1 MGTSKKVSSIHQE
14 LNRFLVFVIIIFAIL
29 CAFIY
34 GCVRRILTAHTN
46 EYMEVSTRQM
56 EYEMNSVYDKAENY
70 LISMAADERV
80 QKLFRESEREKAMDI
95 DYVQKLIIQAQNL
108 EPAIKDIAFVNGN
121 TTYSTIYSREELY
134 ELADKTTW
142 NGFAW
147 YGIKKTSMVIL
158 GKQENMFVYVMN
170 VVEDGEKLGTLIA
183 SVPSAYFSKNIEEM
197 NFFCA
202 LGKNKRQDF
211 LPV

>member
-80 QKLFRESEREKAMDI
+80 QKLFQESEREKAMDI
-95 DYVQKLIIQAQNL
+95 DYVQKLIIQARNL
-108 EPAIKDIAFVNGN
+108 EPAIQDIALVNGN

-134 ELADKTTW
+134 EL
-142 NGFAW
+142 
-147 YGIKKTSMVIL
+147 
-158 GKQENMFVYVMN
+158 
-170 VVEDGEKLGTLIA
+170 
-183 SVPSAYFSKNIEEM
+183 
-197 NFFCA
+197 
-202 LGKNKRQDF
+202 
-211 LPV
+211 

>member
-108 EPAIKDIAFVNGN
+108 EPAIKDIAFG
-121 TTYSTIYSREELY
+121 
-134 ELADKTTW
+134 
-142 NGFAW
+142 
-147 YGIKKTSMVIL
+147 
-158 GKQENMFVYVMN
+158 
-170 VVEDGEKLGTLIA
+170 
-183 SVPSAYFSKNIEEM
+183 
-197 NFFCA
+197 
-202 LGKNKRQDF
+202 
-211 LPV
+211 

>member
-70 LISMAADERV
+70 LISMVCRNYSGNQNER
-80 QKLFRESEREKAMDI
+80 R
-95 DYVQKLIIQAQNL
+95 
-108 EPAIKDIAFVNGN
+108 P
-121 TTYSTIYSREELY
+121 
-134 ELADKTTW
+134 W
-142 NGFAW
+142 
-147 YGIKKTSMVIL
+147 
-158 GKQENMFVYVMN
+158 
-170 VVEDGEKLGTLIA
+170 TLIMCR
-183 SVPSAYFSKNIEEM
+183 S
-197 NFFCA
+197 
-202 LGKNKRQDF
+202 
-211 LPV
+211 

>member
-34 GCVRRILTAHTN
+34 GCVRRILIAHTN

-95 DYVQKLIIQAQNL
+95 DYVQKQPILENSEQTRWQNVCRML
-108 EPAIKDIAFVNGN
+108 FQSCILLWTGA
-121 TTYSTIYSREELY
+121 
-134 ELADKTTW
+134 
-142 NGFAW
+142 
-147 YGIKKTSMVIL
+147 GILK
-158 GKQENMFVYVMN
+158 
-170 VVEDGEKLGTLIA
+170 EKMA
-183 SVPSAYFSKNIEEM
+183 
-197 NFFCA
+197 
-202 LGKNKRQDF
+202 

>member
-14 LNRFLVFVIIIFAIL
+14 LNRFLVLVIIIFGIL

-80 QKLFRESEREKAMDI
+80 QKLFQESEREKAMDI
-95 DYVQKLIIQAQNL
+95 DYVQKLCSL
-108 EPAIKDIAFVNGN
+108 SEEPFIC
-121 TTYSTIYSREELY
+121 SRY
-134 ELADKTTW
+134 
-142 NGFAW
+142 
-147 YGIKKTSMVIL
+147 
-158 GKQENMFVYVMN
+158 
-170 VVEDGEKLGTLIA
+170 
-183 SVPSAYFSKNIEEM
+183 
-197 NFFCA
+197 
-202 LGKNKRQDF
+202 
-211 LPV
+211 